1 MLRWYLPEIKCQS
14 NSGQRNKMKIKTV
27 GLKIEM
33 INSELRKKQKQQ
45 KGFTA
50 VKNHKVG
57 IAIKSMKESE
67 KRIISQLKL
76 GNEIFSQ
83 YYCSIKIFHSPF
95 IRI

>member
-1 MLRWYLPEIKCQS
+1 
-14 NSGQRNKMKIKTV
+14 
-27 GLKIEM
+27 M
-33 INSELRKKQKQQ
+33 INSELRKKQKKQ
-45 KGFTA
+45 KGLATE
-50 VKNHKVG
+50 KNQKVG
-57 IAIKSMKESE
+57 TLIKSMKESA